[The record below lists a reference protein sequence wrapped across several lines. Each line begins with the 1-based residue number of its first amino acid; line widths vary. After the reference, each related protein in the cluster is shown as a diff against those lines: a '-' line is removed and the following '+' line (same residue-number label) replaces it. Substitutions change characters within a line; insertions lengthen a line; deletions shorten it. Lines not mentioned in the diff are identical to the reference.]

1 MILNIHHF
9 NHFTTTITSNA
20 TAPQDRIYPHS
31 RSCSSTQWHLH
42 TAPHITSCQHP
53 GQSNH
58 SVMSSATKY
67 ELPSN
72 HSKTLV
78 VQGGVMPHS
87 SSRTWRLVLLALA
100 PQPCT
105 VPLQVKY
112 VCSSQVTKASCP
124 YTQTTFKAK
133 PSPVHS
139 STHHTHTLLLLSHA
153 HNAYQSGMSVL
164 RSKVQRCV
172 SGP

>member
-1 MILNIHHF
+1 
-9 NHFTTTITSNA
+9 
-20 TAPQDRIYPHS
+20 
-31 RSCSSTQWHLH
+31 
-42 TAPHITSCQHP
+42 
-53 GQSNH
+53 
-58 SVMSSATKY
+58 MSSATKY

-78 VQGGVMPHS
+78 VQGGVMLHS

-100 PQPCT
+100 AQPCT

-112 VCSSQVTKASCP
+112 VCSSQVTKALCP

-172 SGP
+172 SGPRGSVGVSVSHEQYKGSLVLTTKRSNVQWTHAWTGGWSHGWRGEVRKR